1 MTAAPPAAIGGMTP
15 ISEDNPPAVE
25 LRDVTKAYP
34 GPVVALDQVSLQVRR
49 GQAVAVVGASGSG
62 KSTLLNLMGTL
73 DAPTTGEVLIDGH
86 RTEHLADR
94 QLAGLRSHYLG
105 FVFQHFHLSDRLTAL
120 DNVASGLLYCGVARR
135 QRRALALAALDMVGI
150 GRRAGNLPY
159 QLSGGERQR
168 VAIARAVVHRPLLL
182 LADEPTGALD
192 SATGRAVLDLLLEL
206 HRIGTTLVVI
216 THDPN
221 IAARLPARVQ
231 VADGHIRRVEG
242 LWP

>member
-1 MTAAPPAAIGGMTP
+1 
-15 ISEDNPPAVE
+15 VE
-25 LRDVTKAYP
+25 LRSVTKTYP

-49 GQAVAVVGASGSG
+49 GQAVAIVGASGSG
-62 KSTLLNLMGTL
+62 KSTLLHLMGTL

-105 FVFQHFHLSDRLTAL
+105 FVFQQFHLSDRLTAL

-135 QRRALALAALDMVGI
+135 QRRTLALDALDMVGI
-150 GRRAGNLPY
+150 SRRAGNLPY

-192 SATGRAVLDLLLEL
+192 SANGRAVLDLLLDL
-206 HRIGTTLVVI
+206 HRTGTTLVVI

-231 VADGHIRRVEG
+231 VADGHIQRVEG
-242 LWP
+242 LQP